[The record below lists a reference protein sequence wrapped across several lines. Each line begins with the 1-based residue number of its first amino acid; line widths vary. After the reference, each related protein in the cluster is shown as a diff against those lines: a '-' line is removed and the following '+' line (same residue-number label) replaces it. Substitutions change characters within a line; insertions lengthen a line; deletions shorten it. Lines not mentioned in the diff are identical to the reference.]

1 MKMAE
6 SIVCLRLWHDR
17 FSPRYRKAA
26 PTFRWQP
33 LHIVVPKC
41 KVLCYH
47 TTRPILGLT
56 DKHNA
61 SSSKSFDFF
70 QRSNPYCFTRI
81 WDFSCRF
88 ALPCVCQD
96 TENDRNKLKKRNE
109 NAAGSDKTSDFW
121 ATNIRTFHAKHR
133 NIIPKKSD
141 VFEFPTGKTST
152 IHVKSAFSC
161 HKHPA
166 FNASIFHPSPCPLP
180 AKALHRT
187 SKP

>member
-26 PTFRWQP
+26 PTVRWQS

-96 TENDRNKLKKRNE
+96 TENDPKNSKTEWKRCRKRQNIRLLGH
-109 NAAGSDKTSDFW
+109 NHPNFPRKTSEHHPQEVRCFW
-121 ATNIRTFHAKHR
+121 ITNWKNQHNPRKNRF
-133 NIIPKKSD
+133 
-141 VFEFPTGKTST
+141 F
-152 IHVKSAFSC
+152 
-161 HKHPA
+161 
-166 FNASIFHPSPCPLP
+166 LP
-180 AKALHRT
+180 
-187 SKP
+187 

>member
-47 TTRPILGLT
+47 ITRPILGLT

-96 TENDRNKLKKRNE
+96 TENDRNKLKN
-109 NAAGSDKTSDFW
+109 GMKTLPE
-121 ATNIRTFHAKHR
+121 ATKHQTFGPQSSELSTQD
-133 NIIPKKSD
+133 N
-141 VFEFPTGKTST
+141 GTSSPRSPMFLNYQLE
-152 IHVKSAFSC
+152 K
-161 HKHPA
+161 PA
-166 FNASIFHPSPCPLP
+166 QS
-180 AKALHRT
+180 T
-187 SKP
+187 

>member
-1 MKMAE
+1 MKIAE

-26 PTFRWQP
+26 PTFRWQS

-70 QRSNPYCFTRI
+70 QRTNPYCFTRI

-96 TENDRNKLKKRNE
+96 TENDRKNSKN
-109 NAAGSDKTSDFW
+109 GMKTLPE
-121 ATNIRTFHAKHR
+121 ATKHQAFGPQSSELSTQNI
-133 NIIPKKSD
+133 
-141 VFEFPTGKTST
+141 GTSSPRSPMFLNYQLE
-152 IHVKSAFSC
+152 K
-161 HKHPA
+161 PA
-166 FNASIFHPSPCPLP
+166 QS
-180 AKALHRT
+180 T
-187 SKP
+187 

>member
-6 SIVCLRLWHDR
+6 SIVCLRLWHDQ

-26 PTFRWQP
+26 PTFWWQS

-47 TTRPILGLT
+47 TTNPFLGLT

-96 TENDRNKLKKRNE
+96 TENDRKNSKN
-109 NAAGSDKTSDFW
+109 GMKTLPE
-121 ATNIRTFHAKHR
+121 A
-133 NIIPKKSD
+133 
-141 VFEFPTGKTST
+141 T
-152 IHVKSAFSC
+152 IHQTFGPQSSELSTPNIGTLSPRSPMFLNSQLGK
-161 HKHPA
+161 PA
-166 FNASIFHPSPCPLP
+166 QS
-180 AKALHRT
+180 T
-187 SKP
+187 

>member
-26 PTFRWQP
+26 TTFWWQS
-33 LHIVVPKC
+33 LHIVAPKC

-96 TENDRNKLKKRNE
+96 TENDRNKLKN
-109 NAAGSDKTSDFW
+109 GMKTLPE
-121 ATNIRTFHAKHR
+121 ATKHQTFGPQSSER
-133 NIIPKKSD
+133 STQDI
-141 VFEFPTGKTST
+141 GTSSPRSPMFLNYQLE
-152 IHVKSAFSC
+152 K
-161 HKHPA
+161 PA
-166 FNASIFHPSPCPLP
+166 QS
-180 AKALHRT
+180 T
-187 SKP
+187 

>member
-26 PTFRWQP
+26 PTFRWQS

-47 TTRPILGLT
+47 ITRPILGLT

-96 TENDRNKLKKRNE
+96 TENDRNKLKN
-109 NAAGSDKTSDFW
+109 GMKTLPE
-121 ATNIRTFHAKHR
+121 ATKHQTFGPQSSELSTQD
-133 NIIPKKSD
+133 N
-141 VFEFPTGKTST
+141 GTSSPRSPMFLNYQLE
-152 IHVKSAFSC
+152 K
-161 HKHPA
+161 PA
-166 FNASIFHPSPCPLP
+166 QS
-180 AKALHRT
+180 T
-187 SKP
+187 